1 MIARFQKK
9 NFLNNL
15 IWFSAVVLLILTIRE
30 LPISDMLKRIYAI
43 SFSTWII
50 LFCVNLVILF
60 LAVKRWQIL
69 SKTFDIEISFARLF
83 IIRQAGS
90 TFSFVTPGPQFGG
103 EPLQAYWL
111 YHGHGMRLDNIIAL
125 IGADR
130 FIEIFINFSFLFL
143 SIFLVIQGDIAAHLS
158 DAVLFVSLSLVY
170 LIALLSLF

>member
-1 MIARFQKK
+1 MIAKFQKK
-9 NFLNNL
+9 KFLNNL
-15 IWFSAVVLLILTIRE
+15 IWLSAVVLLILTVRE
-30 LPISDMLKRIYAI
+30 LPLNEMLSRIYAI
-43 SFSTWII
+43 SFSAWTT

-111 YHGHGMRLDNIIAL
+111 YRDQGKRLDNIVAF

-130 FIEIFINFSFLFL
+130 FIEIFVNFSFLFL
-143 SIFLVIQGDIAAHLS
+143 GL
-158 DAVLFVSLSLVY
+158 Y
-170 LIALLSLF
+170 